1 MPYIRTDSVEADQCT
16 LFLGEQVVITDI
28 TKAQAEAMLAV
39 YERGRESRNRPADQ
53 TLLPQ
58 RRVPAASLITFVRRE
73 PSGVAARP
81 RRAM

>member
-1 MPYIRTDSVEADQCT
+1 MPYIRTDSVEEDRCT
-16 LFLGEQVVITDI
+16 LFLGEQVAITDI

-39 YERGRESRNRPADQ
+39 ADQ
-53 TLLPQ
+53 TLALQ

-81 RRAM
+81 RRASLRF